1 MLKKKFEEKGTKLE
15 VVELEN
21 SADYGMFVK
30 FGKEP
35 LMEAA

>member
-1 MLKKKFEEKGTKLE
+1 VLKKRFEEKGTGFD
-15 VVELEN
+15 VVELEEG
-21 SADYGMFVK
+21 DGYGMFVK